1 MERIEFWRNELQG
14 ARLYDGARQEQF
26 QSDMCGTGSQQ

>member
-1 MERIEFWRNELQG
+1 MERIAVLEKRVTGG
-14 ARLYDGARQEQF
+14 ASLRWARQEQF